1 MAKGRMN
8 LKLLAFLKVKS
19 QREAIQLR
27 LVEEIELGLE
37 LSSLRE
43 ISRLGKD
50 LEKIKTVLAYK
61 ELQITINSIKFQDS
75 VIQ

>member
-1 MAKGRMN
+1 MN
-8 LKLLAFLKVKS
+8 LKLRAFLKVKS

-50 LEKIKTVLAYK
+50 LGKIKTILAYK
-61 ELQITINSIKFQDS
+61 ELQITINNIKFQDS

>member
-50 LEKIKTVLAYK
+50 LGKIKTVLAYK